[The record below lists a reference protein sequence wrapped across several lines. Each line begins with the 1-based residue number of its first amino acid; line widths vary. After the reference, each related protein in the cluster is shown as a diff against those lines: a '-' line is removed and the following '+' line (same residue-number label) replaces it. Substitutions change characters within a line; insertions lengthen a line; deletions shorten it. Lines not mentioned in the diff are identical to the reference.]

1 VKANDMKPIVWDT
14 IVTEDMLSSGTERN
28 GMETVTQDM

>member
-1 VKANDMKPIVWDT
+1 VKANDMKRIVWDA
-14 IVTEDMLSSGTERN
+14 IVTEDMLLSGIERN